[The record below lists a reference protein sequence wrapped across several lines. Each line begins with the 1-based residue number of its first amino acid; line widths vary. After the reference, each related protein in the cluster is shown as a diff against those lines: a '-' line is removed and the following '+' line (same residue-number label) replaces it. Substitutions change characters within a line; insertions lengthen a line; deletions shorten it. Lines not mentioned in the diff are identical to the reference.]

1 MVRPLGDLMKNL
13 FIHQESAEQE
23 DKYLP
28 PNDEALTYIRSM
40 PVYQEY
46 SYPLD
51 SLPEAGSYR
60 LPVEFC
66 AKHWLSLDNYF
77 RSHLSSKRLY
87 RYSADFFKQI
97 PGIKEVHFE
106 EISIIPDPNVERSIG
121 GRSQMIVYLNEHEEK
136 FSVENHLVFENS
148 IAGAITSLVISTTI
162 NQYISY
168 WHALYGCDHAFIPSE
183 KDIRDV
189 SPDQTKSLKFPNAF
203 SKTVPIPWGF
213 RIEIIEAE
221 HYLVRALAQ
230 SPTSGLLDVTT
241 EIENGIVV
249 QNSKILLQERLE
261 RMMF

>member
-1 MVRPLGDLMKNL
+1 MVRHLGDLMKNL

-87 RYSADFFKQI
+87 RYSAD
-97 PGIKEVHFE
+97 
-106 EISIIPDPNVERSIG
+106 
-121 GRSQMIVYLNEHEEK
+121 
-136 FSVENHLVFENS
+136 
-148 IAGAITSLVISTTI
+148 
-162 NQYISY
+162 
-168 WHALYGCDHAFIPSE
+168 
-183 KDIRDV
+183 
-189 SPDQTKSLKFPNAF
+189 KSLELKRFISKKFPSF
-203 SKTVPIPWGF
+203 LIPMLKDLL
-213 RIEIIEAE
+213 AVA
-221 HYLVRALAQ
+221 VR
-230 SPTSGLLDVTT
+230 
-241 EIENGIVV
+241 
-249 QNSKILLQERLE
+249 
-261 RMMF
+261 